1 MEHSHHVTS
10 CESRSTKMQQPK
22 EVTSRSFQCHSPII
36 ETHDIRSKQ
45 KFDRYLYL
53 HEHAKSN
60 VRKMNKKGRNASC
73 WSSGIGQGVK

>member
-1 MEHSHHVTS
+1 MWAS

-22 EVTSRSFQCHSPII
+22 EVTSRSFQYYSAIFD
-36 ETHDIRSKQ
+36 THNTGSKQ
-45 KFDRYLYL
+45 KVDRYLCL

-73 WSSGIGQGVK
+73 WSSGIGQDVK